1 MSKSLKEGDAPM
13 SANGI
18 RYKQYYEFGDI
29 QKELFES
36 SKTGGNFKDL
46 LEIILSDENIMLAYR
61 NVKNNSGSKTKGSDG
76 YTIIHLAERDKESFL
91 TEIRRTLTSYKPQS
105 IRRVHI
111 PKHDGTK
118 RPLGI
123 PTIKDRLIQQ
133 MFLQVLEPICEAKF
147 YNHSYGFR
155 PLRSTRHAIARVQT
169 LININKL
176 HYTVDMDIKG
186 FFDNVDHNLLIKQLW
201 NIGIKDR
208 RVLAIISKMLKAPIQ
223 GVGIPSKG
231 VPQGGILSP
240 LLSNVVLNDL
250 DQWVSNQWE
259 SFETRHKYSGNDVK
273 ITNLKR
279 ASQLKEG
286 YIVRYADDFRIMA
299 RDHKTA
305 WKWFHAVKG
314 YLKDRLKLD
323 ISKEKSK
330 VINLRKRSSVFL
342 GYKIKAVPKSKKYVA
357 KTNVADRNVEQIT
370 KRLRGQIKQ
379 LKKHPT
385 PGGVALYNS
394 VVLGSQQFFKYAT
407 HVNKDFEKIEFSLLK
422 TLRGNLKDVARYGYI
437 KVDKSSAYHKFY
449 GHRKKKTYAFN
460 KAGYLFPISGIKTQ
474 NNLNFSQSLNPY
486 NTPKVFSWDMELVK
500 LMRANIPNR
509 SIEYLDNRLSIYSMQ
524 KGKCAISNM
533 LLTADIAHC
542 HHKLPVSLGGT
553 DRYNNLVFVHKMVH
567 RLIHA
572 TNLEII
578 NKYIKILSLNAVQIR
593 KLNQLRALCK
603 LESI

>member
-1 MSKSLKEGDAPM
+1 M
-13 SANGI
+13 SANGV
-18 RYKQYYEFGDI
+18 RYKQYYEFGEI

-61 NVKNNSGSKTKGSDG
+61 NVKKNSGSKTKGTDG
-76 YTIIHLAERDKESFL
+76 YTIIHLAEKDKESFL
-91 TEIRRTLTSYKPQS
+91 TEIRRTLTNYKPQS
-105 IRRVHI
+105 IRRVYI

-123 PTIKDRLIQQ
+123 PTIKDRIIQQ

-176 HYTVDMDIKG
+176 HYTVDIDIKG
-186 FFDNVDHNLLIKQLW
+186 FFDNVNHNLLIKQLW
-201 NIGIKDR
+201 NIGVKDK

-250 DQWVSNQWE
+250 DQWVANQWE
-259 SFETRHKYSGNDVK
+259 SFETKHKYAGNDVK
-273 ITNLKR
+273 IYNLRR

-305 WKWFHAVKG
+305 WKWFYAVKG

-342 GYKIKAVPKSKKYVA
+342 GYKIKAVPKRKKFVA
-357 KTNVADRNVEQIT
+357 KTNIADRNVEQIKT
-370 KRLRGQIKQ
+370 RLREQIKR

-385 PGGVALYNS
+385 PENVALYNS

-407 HVNKDFEKIEFSLLK
+407 HVNKDFEKIEFNLLK
-422 TLRGNLKDVARYGYI
+422 ALRRKLKNVASYGYI
-437 KVDKSSAYHKFY
+437 KVEKSSTYYRLY
-449 GHRKKKTYAFN
+449 GYRRKKTYSFK
-460 KAGYLFPISGIKTQ
+460 KAGYLFPICGVKTQ

-486 NTPKVFSWDMELVK
+486 DTPNVFSWDLELAK
-500 LMRANIPNR
+500 LMKANIPNR
-509 SIEYLDNRLSIYSMQ
+509 SIEYLDNRLSKYSMQ
-524 KGKCAISNM
+524 KGKCAITNM
-533 LLTADIAHC
+533 LLTADVAHC

-553 DRYNNLVFVHKMVH
+553 DSFANLVFVHKTVH

-572 TNLEII
+572 IKPETI
-578 NKYIKILSLNAVQIR
+578 NKYIKILSLNAAQIR